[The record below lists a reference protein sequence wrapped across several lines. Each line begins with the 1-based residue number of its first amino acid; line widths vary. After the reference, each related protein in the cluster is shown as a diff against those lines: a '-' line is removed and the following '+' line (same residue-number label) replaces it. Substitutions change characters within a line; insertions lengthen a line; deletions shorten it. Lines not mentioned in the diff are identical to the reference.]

1 MITPCRAAAF
11 MTASA
16 FSFGTDH
23 NSVLVRVR
31 ARPDAD
37 AARCLIAAYSL
48 RRRERSP
55 ARPTVT
61 PRRDG
66 GLLQGVDLGLRQ
78 GQRAVGGGGGA
89 LLDACV
95 KFAQARHVGGGGP
108 LGVQHD
114 EGHIPGPG
122 PGSV

>member
-1 MITPCRAAAF
+1 MITPWRAAAF

-31 ARPDAD
+31 ARPDAE

-61 PRRDG
+61 PRRDAAF
-66 GLLQGVDLGLRQ
+66 R
-78 GQRAVGGGGGA
+78 RASTWAFVR
-89 LLDACV
+89 V
-95 KFAQARHVGGGGP
+95 SARSAAEAARFLMP
-108 LGVQHD
+108 A
-114 EGHIPGPG
+114 
-122 PGSV
+122 